1 MPLTNSISRFKVT
14 PVVEDNTFNIP
25 APPDVSSSQS
35 AASSEQS
42 HIQSSTKKHGR
53 FQITRVADS
62 LPLSAAQTP
71 VEVPKTSDSVI
82 SQLSVDTP
90 ISIPAAKLSNIQNTV
105 PANVSQNILLQH
117 SCSNPALVSSIP
129 DKLTPCSQN
138 SASLLT
144 RSVSDIAFANG
155 QPVQNFETDSKG
167 AVHKNFQNLSEK
179 ESQMMAHSAS
189 ADYAHNAEQLK
200 NITISGILSSSDRST
215 PDVSSVQN
223 ENKYQNVASCTDI
236 AQKPQIIEDSPY
248 TRQTHPIESSVPNL
262 LYSFEPVFSQST
274 SRISSGINTD
284 ITNVSYSTADTKF
297 SQYPAAYPTL
307 IVPEVSRMPVSSI
320 YLPSEAESGLTFS
333 RMGNSAGMLP
343 KGFPPPS
350 DSSAKT
356 SDLAPVYASSEQ
368 VIQMQQS
375 MVKDAN
381 ANTVHSCYSISDG
394 KHVQVRILEAFEI
407 SQYIDIYIF
416 YK

>member
-1 MPLTNSISRFKVT
+1 MT
-14 PVVEDNTFNIP
+14 PVVEDNAFNIP
-25 APPDVSSSQS
+25 APPDVSSSQN

-42 HIQSSTKKHGR
+42 LSQSSTKKHGR

-105 PANVSQNILLQH
+105 PANISQNILLQH

-179 ESQMMAHSAS
+179 ETQMMAHNAS
-189 ADYAHNAEQLK
+189 TDYAHNMEQLK
-200 NITISGILSSSDRST
+200 NITISGVLSSSDRLT

-236 AQKPQIIEDSPY
+236 AQKPQIIEDSVIPSHTSIPY
-248 TRQTHPIESSVPNL
+248 RQTTQIESSDPNIF
-262 LYSFEPVFSQST
+262 YSFEPVLSQST

-284 ITNVSYSTADTKF
+284 VTNVSYTMADSKF
-297 SQYPAAYPTL
+297 SQYAATYSTL
-307 IVPEVSRMPVSSI
+307 IAPEASRMPVSSI
-320 YLPSEAESGLTFS
+320 YLPPESEFS
-333 RMGNSAGMLP
+333 RVSVSAGMLP
-343 KGFPPPS
+343 KVFPPSS

-368 VIQMQQS
+368 MIQMQQS

-394 KHVQVRILEAFEI
+394 KHVQVRILEIFEI
-407 SQYIDIYIF
+407 
-416 YK
+416 

>member
-1 MPLTNSISRFKVT
+1 M
-14 PVVEDNTFNIP
+14 
-25 APPDVSSSQS
+25 
-35 AASSEQS
+35 
-42 HIQSSTKKHGR
+42 
-53 FQITRVADS
+53 
-62 LPLSAAQTP
+62 SAAQTP

-105 PANVSQNILLQH
+105 PANISQNILLQH

-129 DKLTPCSQN
+129 DKLSPCSQN

-179 ESQMMAHSAS
+179 ETQMMAHNAS
-189 ADYAHNAEQLK
+189 TDYAHNMEQLK
-200 NITISGILSSSDRST
+200 NITISGILSSSDRLT

-236 AQKPQIIEDSPY
+236 AQKPQIIEDSVIPSHTSIPY
-248 TRQTHPIESSVPNL
+248 RQTTQIESSDPNIF
-262 LYSFEPVFSQST
+262 YSFEPVLSQST

-284 ITNVSYSTADTKF
+284 VTNVSYTMADSKF
-297 SQYPAAYPTL
+297 SQYAATYSTL
-307 IVPEVSRMPVSSI
+307 IAPEASRMPVSSI
-320 YLPSEAESGLTFS
+320 YLPPESEFS
-333 RMGNSAGMLP
+333 RVSVSAGMLP
-343 KGFPPPS
+343 KVFPPSS

-368 VIQMQQS
+368 MIQMQQS

-394 KHVQVRILEAFEI
+394 KHVQVRILE
-407 SQYIDIYIF
+407 IF
-416 YK
+416 NNIFFFY